1 MTINRKVLIVENSQS
16 LSAIY
21 SSYLIIDN
29 YSVQMAHS
37 LTEARLK
44 WKNFQ
49 PDFVF
54 LDIELGDGNGLDL
67 LSEISDHENRAAVF
81 VITGYGSDEHAAE
94 AIRLGAKG
102 YITKPIDPLS
112 LGTVLL

>member
-1 MTINRKVLIVENSQS
+1 MTINHKVLIVEDSQS

-21 SSYLIIDN
+21 SSYLITGS
-29 YSVQMAHS
+29 YSIQVAHS
-37 LTEARLK
+37 LSEARSK
-44 WKNFQ
+44 WENFQ

-67 LSEISDHENRAAVF
+67 LSEVVDDENRAAVF
-81 VITGYGSDEHAAE
+81 VITGHGSGEHAAE
-94 AIRLGAKG
+94 AIRLGATG

-112 LGTVLL
+112 LRTVLL